1 MMAMYITI
9 YKMQHL
15 EYRILGEYIATFS
28 GLLRSDNHIPNY
40 VLFQRRAEREH
51 LFAHASSL
59 VVFDALLSSGYWPP
73 VSGNLKAINSRPL
86 QDQIATQKIRR
97 QIRNAMSTVQVITMV
112 IIGLPSAAVFKDFD
126 LLITIA

>member
-1 MMAMYITI
+1 
-9 YKMQHL
+9 MQHL

-28 GLLRSDNHIPNY
+28 GLLRSDNHIPDY
-40 VLFQRRAEREH
+40 VLFQRHAEREH

-59 VVFDALLSSGYWPP
+59 VVFDALLRSGYWPP
-73 VSGNLKAINSRPL
+73 VSGNLKAINSLPL